1 MSGILQEAHQPIRA
15 GMHRLLFPRHGE
27 LYRGCGR
34 AWNRQSSKF
43 GTPLGK
49 CANTPQ
55 SCMMLL
61 GKEKGFPPAWS
72 LLCSFLLGLL
82 GFGMAS
88 SDAGPRGACASELPA
103 DQQQAKADTSFMD
116 CQCMRFL
123 INFLVRNVWLV
134 CFFRFSKFW
143 FESKRSGQRT
153 PNSPRG
159 RYLGSP

>member
-15 GMHRLLFPRHGE
+15 WMHRLLFPRPGE
-27 LYRGCGR
+27 FYKGCGH

-49 CANTPQ
+49 CAKNSQ

-61 GKEKGFPPAWS
+61 WKEKSFPPAWS
-72 LLCSFLLGLL
+72 LLCSFLLVLL

-88 SDAGPRGACASELPA
+88 SDAGPRGACGFELTA
-103 DQQQAKADTSFMD
+103 DQQQAKVDTSFMD

-123 INFLVRNVWLV
+123 IKFLVRKVCLV
-134 CFFRFSKFW
+134 LFFLDSVN
-143 FESKRSGQRT
+143 SGSSQREVAKEHQ
-153 PNSPRG
+153 
-159 RYLGSP
+159 